1 MEKNGFSLQ
10 GKYIRNPM
18 HRIGIEKNA
27 LKGQHITNPTATPW
41 EKIIK
46 I

>member
-1 MEKNGFSLQ
+1 
-10 GKYIRNPM
+10 M
-18 HRIGIEKNA
+18 HRIGIGKNT

-46 I
+46 K